1 MTSIPYYPGC
11 TLNTVA
17 KPFDLS
23 ARRSLKVLGIELAEL
38 SQWNCC
44 GASFPLTP
52 NNVIGLAGPT
62 NVLIQSKKAG
72 GTVSTL
78 CSFCYN
84 TLRRTNQV
92 VQQDEERRTILNGL
106 LGSSYEGDVEVV
118 HLLEVLRDRL
128 GFTELKKRVSR
139 NLKKLK
145 VGAYYGCTL
154 LRPKAVAI
162 DGGETTRIFEEFLD
176 AIGCDAIEF
185 PNRGE
190 CCGSHL
196 AMSNQEI
203 VTRLSGAVL
212 ASAQAFGAE
221 VVTTTCP
228 LCFYNLERSQ
238 KAVREADGAAATV
251 PVLYF
256 TQLLGLAL
264 GLPEEELGMGE
275 NLIDPRPALE
285 AKGIVEKPLCVMR
298 HA

>member
-23 ARRSLKVLGIELAEL
+23 ARRSLKLLGLELAEL
-38 SQWNCC
+38 AQWNCC

-52 NNVIGLAGPT
+52 NNVIGLTGPT
-62 NVLIQSKKAG
+62 NVLIQSKKVG

-92 VQQDEERRTILNGL
+92 IKEDAGRKAVINDF
-106 LGSSYEGDVEVV
+106 LGSAYNGDVEVV
-118 HLLEVLRDRL
+118 HLLEVLRDRV
-128 GFTELKKRVSR
+128 GFAEIKKRITR
-139 NLKKLK
+139 NLNKLK

-162 DGGETTRIFEEFLD
+162 DGGETTRIFEEFLQ
-176 AIGCDAIEF
+176 AIGCEAVEF

-196 AMSNQEI
+196 AMSGEE
-203 VTRLSGAVL
+203 VVVRLSGAVL

-221 VVTTTCP
+221 LVTTTCP

-238 KAVREADGAAATV
+238 QSLREADGEAAML

-264 GLPEEELGMGE
+264 GLPEEELGISE
-275 NLIDPRPALE
+275 NLIDPRPVLQ
-285 AKGIVEKPLCVMR
+285 AKGVLGEAVTR
-298 HA
+298 DA